1 MEKEI
6 IYFEKLNLPINFCN
20 LHMKEGEKYRGMHSH
35 MAIEIVEVKSG
46 KLYCYV
52 DDDIIEVKSKQII
65 FINSNIGH
73 RLSSENAEI
82 SYLQIDTSLLE
93 ENINDNLPSK
103 LYKFISHTQAEPY
116 MVLDNNKKITELIN
130 KININYH
137 QDSKESPWYI
147 RAGLCEL
154 IAFMYSKD
162 FIAPLKIPKEQFK
175 KIEQVIEYIDTN
187 FKTSVTL
194 DDIASLVNY
203 NKYTICH
210 MFKELTGSTIFE
222 YINFL
227 RVHYAVEKLRE
238 SRNSV
243 SEIAT
248 MCGFSSDTYFNRVFK
263 NFFGYSPS
271 LYRRQMTDNIL
282 Y

>member
-6 IYFEKLNLPINFCN
+6 IYFEKSNLPINFRN
-20 LHMKEGEKYRGMHSH
+20 LHMGKLGKHRGMHSH
-35 MAIEIVEVKSG
+35 RAIEIVEVKSG

-52 DDDIIEVKSKQII
+52 DEDIIEINPKQII
-65 FINSNIGH
+65 FINSDIGH
-73 RLSSENAEI
+73 KLSSKNAEI
-82 SYLQIDTSLLE
+82 SYLQIDISLLE
-93 ENINDNLPSK
+93 ENINDNLHSK

-130 KININYH
+130 NINVNYNEN
-137 QDSKESPWYI
+137 DKESLWHI
-147 RAGLCEL
+147 KAGLCEI

-162 FIAPLKIPKEQFK
+162 FIAPLKISKEQLK
-175 KIEQVIEYIDTN
+175 KIEQVIEYIDAN
-187 FKTSVTL
+187 FKSSITL
-194 DDIASLVNY
+194 DDIASSANY

-210 MFKELTGSTIFE
+210 TFKELTGSTIFE

-227 RVHYAVEKLRE
+227 RVSYAVEKLRE

-271 LYRRQMTDNIL
+271 VYRRQMTDNIL